1 MGSEKLLIFLCSKA
15 AKEGNKKLSYRIASR
30 LEGMGIARIGTL
42 RDLSKQH
49 FNSAELQTKMI
60 FINNCQAGCL
70 KVLTNG
76 FDLDRYIYLNV
87 SQFLMEPE
95 FDIDKYIN
103 TEIIPKVNDK
113 WNYSLSLQNFV
124 ASGIRGGE

>member
-1 MGSEKLLIFLCSKA
+1 MMRSEKLLIFLCSKA
-15 AKEGNKKLSYRIASR
+15 IKEGDKKLSYRIASR
-30 LEGMGIARIGTL
+30 LESIGIARIGTF
-42 RDLSKQH
+42 RDLSNQH
-49 FNSAELQTKMI
+49 FNSAEFQTKMI

-76 FDLDRYIYLNV
+76 FDQNRYLYLNV

-103 TEIIPKVNDK
+103 TEIIPKLNDK
-113 WNYSLSLQNFV
+113 WNYSLSL
-124 ASGIRGGE
+124 

>member
-1 MGSEKLLIFLCSKA
+1 MMRSEKLLIFLSSKA
-15 AKEGNKKLSYRIASR
+15 IKEGDKKLSYRIAAR
-30 LEGMGIARIGTL
+30 LESIGIARIGTL

-76 FDLDRYIYLNV
+76 FDRDSYLFFDV
-87 SQFLMEPE
+87 SQFLMAPE
-95 FDIDKYIN
+95 FDVDHYIN
-103 TEIIPKVNDK
+103 TEIVPKINDK
-113 WNYSLSLQNFV
+113 WLGVMSYEL
-124 ASGIRGGE
+124 